1 MRKKK
6 YTAEDLNDVF
16 KDIYNYIVIDTVVD
30 DGGGNGLYP
39 DEENN
44 HYVIVGKESLL
55 TLHRY
60 SKQRLR
66 DQLSNA
72 IEMYKSDEYN
82 DEFPKEIGR
91 LGGQIGGLKRKLIQ
105 EAKISVIHKLFPESK
120 FSGNVLI
127 EISEAL
133 FGKGINRSFLH
144 DEGHALGSDGL
155 FSGKSDT
162 VPAIS
167 DEQQKQAKILI
178 CILKRMA

>member
-6 YTAEDLNDVF
+6 YTVEDLNEQF
-16 KDIYNYIVIDTVVD
+16 MDIYNYIVVDTVID
-30 DGGGNGLYP
+30 NDEGNGLYP

-44 HYVIVGKESLL
+44 HYVILGKESLL

-60 SKQRLR
+60 AKQQLR

-82 DEFPKEIGR
+82 DEFPREIGR
-91 LGGQIGGLKRKLIQ
+91 IGGQIGGLKRKFIQ
-105 EAKISVIHKLFPESK
+105 ECKIYVIHKLFPESK

-127 EISEAL
+127 EISEKL

-144 DEGHALGSDGL
+144 GEGHALGPDGL
-155 FSGKSDT
+155 FSGKSDI
-162 VPAIS
+162 VSDIS
-167 DEQQKQAKILI
+167 DEQQKQSRILMD
-178 CILKRMA
+178 ILKRMA